1 MILSDPDD
9 MTVFLDDDA
18 FFFCVTQDSSSFHW
32 RLNGTDYN
40 DLSSDVQDDLIISSS
55 STGQSEL
62 IELIITARA
71 EYNETRVQCVIE
83 SNDGDSVVS
92 DNATLYVQGKLI
104 LNIKS
109 ITIYCVYF
117 NQDCYHQSVM

>member
-18 FFFCVTQDSSSFHW
+18 VFFCVTRGTSSFHW

-40 DLSSDVQDDLIISSS
+40 NLSSDVQDDLTIFNV
-55 STGQSEL
+55 STGLAEL
-62 IELIITARA
+62 IDLIITARA

-83 SNDGDSVVS
+83 SNDGESVVS
-92 DNATLYVQGKLI
+92 NTATLYIQGI
-104 LNIKS
+104 LMG
-109 ITIYCVYF
+109 ITR
-117 NQDCYHQSVM
+117 